1 MTAAAFMTLLQ
12 GAGVT
17 LIVSLAGILL
27 GVPIGLGIALIRWGQ
42 VPFLARLL
50 TIYVSLV
57 RSTPLVT
64 LCLLIFFASPNIGID
79 IGPFTAA
86 ILALTLNT
94 SAFNSEVWRAGLV
107 SFPKEQ
113 LEAARAFGMR
123 PQLSF
128 ARIVFPQLWKAALP
142 GLVNEM
148 TLLIKTSPAIAV
160 VGIVE
165 VTRAAVRIGAN
176 TYEPLPPFLVA
187 TVLYV
192 IIVFGFVCLQ
202 RFTERVYGRSG
213 AAA

>member
-17 LIVSLAGILL
+17 LLVSLAGILL

-94 SAFNSEVWRAGLV
+94 SAFNSEIWRGGLV

-113 LEAARAFGMR
+113 LEAARAFGMQPHLR
-123 PQLSF
+123 F
-128 ARIVFPQLWKAALP
+128 ARIVFPQLWKASLP

-202 RFTERVYGRSG
+202 RVTERVYGRSG

>member
-1 MTAAAFMTLLQ
+1 MTTAAFMTLLQ

-17 LIVSLAGILL
+17 LAVSLAGILL
-27 GVPIGLGIALIRWGQ
+27 GVPVGLGIALIRWGR
-42 VPFLARLL
+42 VPILGRILAV
-50 TIYVSLV
+50 YVSLI

-79 IGPFTAA
+79 IGPVTAA
-86 ILALTLNT
+86 VLAMTLNT
-94 SAFNSEVWRAGLV
+94 SAFNSEVWRGGLV
-107 SFPKEQ
+107 SFPKDQ
-113 LEAARAFGMR
+113 LEAARAFGMQAPGAFR
-123 PQLSF
+123 
-128 ARIVFPQLWKAALP
+128 RIVFPQLWRGALP

-148 TLLIKTSPAIAV
+148 TLLIKSSPAIAV

-176 TYEPLPPFLVA
+176 TYEPVPPFLVA

-192 IIVFGFVCLQ
+192 ILIFGFVCVQ
-202 RFTERVYGRSG
+202 RLTERVYGRSG

>member
-50 TIYVSLV
+50 TVYVSLV

-94 SAFNSEVWRAGLV
+94 SAFNSEIWRGGLV

-123 PQLSF
+123 PYLSF
-128 ARIVFPQLWKAALP
+128 ARIVFPQLWKSALP

-202 RFTERVYGRSG
+202 RVTERVYGRSG